1 MRLLIL
7 GGTTEASALARHI
20 AGRYDLM
27 PVLSLAGRTRNPT
40 VPPIPLRTGGFGGI
54 AGLKAYLMDAKID
67 AVIDATHPFAA
78 RISTNAA
85 QACRDLNI
93 PIVQFTRP
101 PWRPADGDHW
111 RLVPDMEAAAEA
123 LGPLPRRVLLTVGRL
138 QLAAF
143 AAAPQHHYVIRTI
156 DPPDMAAALPDHR
169 LILARGPF
177 TVDGEIALM
186 REERIDLMVTKN
198 SGGATTEAKLD
209 AARTLGITVIM
220 VERLSAAGILAME
233 SLDAVM
239 DWIEHHRPSP

>member
-1 MRLLIL
+1 
-7 GGTTEASALARHI
+7 
-20 AGRYDLM
+20 
-27 PVLSLAGRTRNPT
+27 
-40 VPPIPLRTGGFGGI
+40 
-54 AGLKAYLMDAKID
+54 
-67 AVIDATHPFAA
+67 
-78 RISTNAA
+78 
-85 QACRDLNI
+85 
-93 PIVQFTRP
+93 
-101 PWRPADGDHW
+101 
-111 RLVPDMEAAAEA
+111 
-123 LGPLPRRVLLTVGRL
+123 VLLTVGRL

-209 AARTLGITVIM
+209 AARVLGITVIM

-239 DWIEHHRPSP
+239 SWIDLHRPSP